1 MMTEVPN
8 NEVPKTFA
16 EKISEPILN
25 VKQIVAIMFTLLY
38 EVVTNLMY
46 YFLME
51 DPNWLLI
58 LVNIGVGIV
67 IIVALSIMRA
77 AYPEEVPD
85 KTIWAALWSIWKYMV
100 DTVTDTTIDNDA
112 KMGIIEKGIQW
123 FVREWDIAYQD
134 KLAQEIDYYKL
145 RLNEQIE
152 KLEKE
157 VQL

>member
-8 NEVPKTFA
+8 EEVPKTLN

-152 KLEKE
+152 KLEQE
-157 VQL
+157 V